1 MGFEFFDRRKEK
13 AAAEA
18 AAPMEPEVFAAGLG
32 GALEAA
38 VAGGDVKEINRVSS
52 ECGGGPEHKVVEFKK
67 QVHGEK
73 LSWKSVGYVMVIMP
87 MGPPGPGQNQLFMI
101 RAVGLRTD
109 EMIFTADY
117 ALPPIWEE
125 GADYAGE
132 AKYRLDT
139 FKSCACDTRGRCKF
153 HGEVCIGPAGPGRW
167 IEEDIKRIK
176 KIQTEPVPEAVEVLM
191 RAEAERAQRRIVV
204 PGRVQ

>member
-18 AAPMEPEVFAAGLG
+18 AAPAPEVLER
-32 GALEAA
+32 LEAA
-38 VAGGDVKEINRVSS
+38 VATGSVEEINRVSS
-52 ECGGGPEHKVVEFKK
+52 ECSGGHDATVIEFKK

-87 MGPPGPGQNQLFMI
+87 IGPPGPGQQQLFMV

-109 EMIFTADY
+109 GMIFTADF

-125 GADYAGE
+125 GSDYAAD

-153 HGEVCIGPAGPGRW
+153 HGEVCPGPAGPGRW
-167 IEEDIKRIK
+167 LEEDIKRIQ
-176 KIQTEPVPEAVEVLM
+176 KIQTAPVPEAVEVLM
-191 RAEAERAQRRIVV
+191 KAEAERAQRRIVV
-204 PGRVQ
+204 PGGPMPVRIQ